1 MRRRNFSKHCQIPP
15 TLLSPLAAES
25 LLPGRN
31 QETSAPTL
39 TIYQV
44 TPVES
49 DSDVVDALISHH
61 VCVGNVICMLKEMI
75 KARLEIPYV

>member
-15 TLLSPLAAES
+15 TLLSPLASES

-39 TIYQV
+39 TTYQM

-49 DSDVVDALISHH
+49 DSDVVNALMSLH
-61 VCVGNVICMLKEMI
+61 VCGGNGICMFKGDD
-75 KARLEIPYV
+75 